1 LELGKEHPST
11 LTSMS
16 NLGSVLSDQG
26 KYEQAEEMHRKT
38 LALCE
43 TVLGKEHPSTLTNIN
58 NLGLTLSAQGK
69 YEQGEEMHSSIS
81 CCWSASSPHH
91 VTWPIGAAAP
101 INPTCVQLLHQ

>member
-58 NLGLTLSAQGK
+58 NLGLTLSARGK

-81 CCWSASSPHH
+81 CCWSASSP
-91 VTWPIGAAAP
+91 IM
-101 INPTCVQLLHQ
+101 